1 MVTFFW
7 TNRHLVTRVIQ
18 PNNQVLIK
26 IKWSQMDICE
36 ILHFFQLNCTLLGCP
51 KITFNV

>member
-7 TNRHLVTRVIQ
+7 TDKRLVTRAIQ
-18 PNNQVLIK
+18 LNSHVLIK
-26 IKWSQMDICE
+26 IKWSHMDVWE
-36 ILHFFQLNCTLLGCP
+36 ILHFFQLSCTLLGCP